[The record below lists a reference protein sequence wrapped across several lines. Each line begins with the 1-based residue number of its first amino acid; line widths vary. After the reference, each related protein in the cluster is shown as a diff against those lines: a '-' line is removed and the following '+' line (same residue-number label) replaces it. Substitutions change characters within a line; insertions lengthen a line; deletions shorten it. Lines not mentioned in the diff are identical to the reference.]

1 MSNFAYD
8 NARELFATAGINWVS
23 DTCKVMLVS
32 ASYSPSASDVYLNTI
47 ANSNPPRI
55 TSAISLQTKQAT
67 GGACDALDVTFPAVG
82 GGTAAKAIL
91 IWKDTGV
98 ESSSPLIVYIDTATG
113 LPITPNGGDIIITW
127 DNGTNKIF
135 RV

>member
-8 NARELFATAGINWVS
+8 NARELFATAGLNWNS
-23 DTCKVMLVS
+23 DTIKVMLVS
-32 ASYSPSASDVYLNTI
+32 SAYAASASDVYLNVVTN
-47 ANSNPPRI
+47 ANPPRI
-55 TSAISLQTKQAT
+55 TSAMTLGSKSAT
-67 GGACDALDVTFPAVG
+67 GGACDGGDVTFSAVG
-82 GGTAAKAIL
+82 GATAAKAIL
-91 IWKDTGV
+91 MWKDTGV
-98 ESSSPLIVYIDTATG
+98 ESTSPLIVYIDTATG